1 MAVRSHGDRASS
13 TELELQ
19 VTDGDCLFVAA
30 SAEAA
35 CRVTLE
41 HLVHRSDGSL
51 LEFFAVDGTDPR
63 DVVEMAEDVADIPEA
78 RVVGDGIDGGVVQF
92 LVSGPCVTRTLADAG
107 AVARTVTAADGV
119 GRVVADVPAHSDVRT
134 VVETF
139 RARHP
144 GSELLARR
152 RGERSIPVR
161 TDLGLRETLAGRLTD
176 RQLEVLRTA
185 YLEGYF
191 EWPRASTAEE
201 CADAVGISQPTFS
214 QHMRGVQR
222 TVAERL
228 FEG

>member
-1 MAVRSHGDRASS
+1 MAVQCPGDRAAS
-13 TELELQ
+13 TEVELR

-63 DVVEMAEDVADIPEA
+63 RVVELAEEAADIPEA
-78 RVVGDGIDGGVVQF
+78 RVVGDGLDGGVVQF
-92 LVSGPCVTRTLADAG
+92 VVSGPCVTGTLADAG
-107 AVARTVTAADGV
+107 ALARTVTASEGT
-119 GRVVADVPAHSDVRT
+119 GRVVADVPAHSDVRS

-144 GSELLARR
+144 GSELLASR

-222 TVAERL
+222 AVAERL
-228 FEG
+228 FEE